1 MTWRV
6 IHYTPNEGML
16 LLSCRA
22 FGVRLTIAHADLF
35 LSQLCTSVSVI
46 CRGYCGKLHVNR
58 VISRDW
64 NAKAR
69 EHRRHGTGDAP
80 TQSPDPKPE
89 AGAQANPL
97 QREVHA
103 LDEVP
108 ESTNPLCQ
116 PWRAARPATT
126 KTTPSNTCSSTIL
139 LDTRILAIIVWPRKE
154 EKFRYSNQT

>member
-1 MTWRV
+1 
-6 IHYTPNEGML
+6 ML
-16 LLSCRA
+16 TFYYLSFA
-22 FGVRLTIAHADLF
+22 FPF
-35 LSQLCTSVSVI
+35 SVI
-46 CRGYCGKLHVNR
+46 CRGYCGELAR

-64 NAKAR
+64 NARAR
-69 EHRRHGTGDAP
+69 EHRHHGTGDAP

-103 LDEVP
+103 LGEVP

-139 LDTRILAIIVWPRKE
+139 LDTRILAMIVWPRKE
-154 EKFRYSNQT
+154 VQVFQPNLENEKSELNSSPR